1 MMLSEL
7 KREIEAVEERLTKVR
22 DYLDPDRLSAE
33 LKHHENETLAPGFW
47 EDQKRAQTVT
57 QKMSRLKAS
66 IEQYET
72 WHRLQSDLSVLLQ
85 IGLEEKDESVTSE
98 IESGINALNKELEKF
113 ELTRLLSGEYD
124 DSSAI
129 VTINAGAGGTDAQ
142 DWAEMMLRMY
152 LRWCQ
157 RKGFKTDILDQSVGE
172 EAGLKSVTF
181 KVDGPFAFGY
191 LSCEKGVHRLVRKS
205 PFKQGNDSR
214 QTSFAALEVSPL
226 MSDIDSI
233 VEIKDDD
240 IEIDTMRS
248 GGAGGQNVNKVESAV
263 RIVHK
268 PTGIAVKCQQE
279 RSQLQNKAL
288 AMELLRSKLLA
299 IKQAERED
307 ELARLRGDNVSA
319 TFGNAIRS
327 YVLDDRL
334 VKDVRTKVETSNVEG
349 VLDGALDDFIEAYL
363 RHKALA
369 ESRAAS
375 SN

>member
-1 MMLSEL
+1 MFDLDAQKEEL
-7 KREIEAVEERLTKVR
+7 AGLE
-22 DYLDPDRLSAE
+22 
-33 LKHHENETLAPGFW
+33 HETLEPNFW
-47 EDQKRAQTVT
+47 NDSTRAQNAT
-57 QKMSRLKAS
+57 QKISRLKAS
-66 IEQYET
+66 IEQQEN
-72 WHRLQSDLSVLLQ
+72 WQREISDLRVLLEV
-85 IGLEEKDESVTSE
+85 GLEENDESITAE
-98 IESGINALNKELEKF
+98 IEKGLKKLSEQLSSF
-113 ELTRLLSGEYD
+113 ELTKLLSGEYD
-124 DSSAI
+124 DASAI

-142 DWAEMMLRMY
+142 DWTEMLLRMY

-157 RKGFKTDILDQSVGE
+157 NRGFKTDILDQSPGE

-181 KVDGPFAFGY
+181 RADGPFAFGY

-214 QTSFAALEVSPL
+214 QTSFAAVDVSP
-226 MSDIDSI
+226 MMKDIDHI

-299 IKQAERED
+299 IKHAEREE
-307 ELARLRGDNVSA
+307 ELARLKGETLQA

-327 YVLDDRL
+327 YVLDDRM
-334 VKDVRTKVETSNVEG
+334 VKDNRTKFETPHVESILNGDLDQLIEG
-349 VLDGALDDFIEAYL
+349 YL
-363 RHKALA
+363 RF
-369 ESRAAS
+369 RAGDS
-375 SN
+375 K

>member
-1 MMLSEL
+1 
-7 KREIEAVEERLTKVR
+7 
-22 DYLDPDRLSAE
+22 
-33 LKHHENETLAPGFW
+33 
-47 EDQKRAQTVT
+47 
-57 QKMSRLKAS
+57 MSRLKAT

-72 WHRLQSDLSVLLQ
+72 WHRMFSDLSVLLQ
-85 IGLEEKDESVTSE
+85 IGLEEKDESVAAE
-98 IESGINALNKELEKF
+98 IESGSNALNKDLEKF

-124 DSSAI
+124 DSSAV

-157 RKGFKTDILDQSVGE
+157 RKGFKTEVLDQSAGE

-181 KVDGPFAFGY
+181 RVDGPFAFGY
-191 LSCEKGVHRLVRKS
+191 LTCEKGVHRLVRKS

-226 MSDIDSI
+226 MSDIDSL

-240 IEIDTMRS
+240 IEVDTMRS
-248 GGAGGQNVNKVESAV
+248 GGAGGQNVNKVETAV

-307 ELARLRGDNVSA
+307 ELARLRGENVSA

-369 ESRAAS
+369 ESRAKNA
-375 SN
+375 N

>member
-1 MMLSEL
+1 
-7 KREIEAVEERLTKVR
+7 
-22 DYLDPDRLSAE
+22 
-33 LKHHENETLAPGFW
+33 
-47 EDQKRAQTVT
+47 
-57 QKMSRLKAS
+57 MSRLKAS
-66 IEQYET
+66 LEQYET
-72 WHRLQSDLSVLLQ
+72 WARLQSDLAVLLQ
-85 IGLEEKDESVTSE
+85 IGLEENDESVAAE
-98 IESGINALNKELEKF
+98 VESGINALNKELEKF

-142 DWAEMMLRMY
+142 DWTEMMLRMY

-157 RKGFKTDILDQSVGE
+157 RRGFTTEILDQSSGE

-181 KVDGPFAFGY
+181 KVDGPYAFGY

-299 IKQAERED
+299 IRQAERED

-369 ESRAAS
+369 ESRTAS